1 MSNPQYPGGYTPYPA
16 NPVGGSAPSGAT
28 AITAGVLAGVGA
40 VSQLFGGA
48 LNMVIGIVDF
58 ESLIGE
64 YDTSGLLGQSWF
76 RTWAVVSGVVGVV
89 TGVLLGVGTIALF
102 KRKQFGRMLIVV
114 GCAVA
119 IMVGIAGFAI
129 NQSVDSSWNSTLIN
143 GGSGL
148 FSLIFPIATAILL
161 LVPAT
166 SRWLAHVPGAT
177 AQYGPYPP
185 QAAQFPSQPG
195 PYGVPPTGQQPGAA
209 VPDGQN
215 AWQQPSG
222 PQAWGVPVAPENAW
236 SQPPTPTEQAPW
248 QASAVPPA
256 AGRPADAGPTQVA
269 PWQQTPGV
277 QPAAPTPADRNGES
291 TWKPA
296 P

>member
-16 NPVGGSAPSGAT
+16 YPAVGSPPSGAT

-40 VSQLFGGA
+40 VGQLFGGA
-48 LNMVIGIVDF
+48 LNMVVGIVDF

-64 YDTSGLLGQSWF
+64 YDTGGVLGQSWF

-102 KRKQFGRMLIVV
+102 NRKRFGRLLIVV

-119 IMVGIAGFAI
+119 IMVGIAGFVIA
-129 NQSVDSSWNSTLIN
+129 QSIDSSRNSTLIN

-148 FSLIFPIATAILL
+148 FALIFPIATAILL

-195 PYGVPPTGQQPGAA
+195 RYGVPPTGQQPGAA
-209 VPDGQN
+209 VPDQN
-215 AWQQPSG
+215 AWQQPPSG
-222 PQAWGVPVAPENAW
+222 PQAWGAPVAPENAW
-236 SQPPTPTEQAPW
+236 SQPPATEQAPW
-248 QASAVPPA
+248 QASAAPPA
-256 AGRPADAGPTQVA
+256 QPADVAPTQMA
-269 PWQQTPGV
+269 PWQQSPGV
-277 QPAAPTPADRNGES
+277 PPAAPTPAEGNGQS